1 MQGPEV
7 GVGLI
12 CSGNSNETRV
22 ARSCMLER
30 ERVREIK
37 GKGPGCEEPCR
48 PQDSSYCDHRDKRR

>member
-1 MQGPEV
+1 MQGPDL

-12 CSGNSNETRV
+12 CSENSKETRV

-37 GKGPGCEEPCR
+37 GQGPGCEEPCR
-48 PQDSSYCDHRDKRR
+48 PQDSSYCDH